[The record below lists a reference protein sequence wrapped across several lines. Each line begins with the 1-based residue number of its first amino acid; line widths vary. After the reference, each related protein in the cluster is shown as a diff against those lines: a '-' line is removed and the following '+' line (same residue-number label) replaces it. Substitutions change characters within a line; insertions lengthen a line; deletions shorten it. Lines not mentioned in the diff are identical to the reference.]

1 LGGKRITGTTN
12 DTVYVSNLNVY
23 NIPTLNNS
31 NTEILSRNASNGN
44 VEYTA
49 LSAFTYVTGYTY
61 SPTTNTFTIKQN
73 QGQSDITASFN
84 SVSGLT
90 VDGDLTVTGNTS
102 LNAFTGTSAQ
112 INGNTTITNG
122 LVRVQ
127 GNSSNELVR
136 ITQLGSGNA
145 LVVEDST
152 NPDTSP
158 FVIDGSGSVGIGILA
173 PSTNLHV
180 SGNTIISGILSG
192 GTMVITSTPT
202 SGYTTTQILMRNS
215 ASGQIEITDSTSPA
229 IYNFGMT
236 YAMSNF
242 NFLT

>member
-1 LGGKRITGTTN
+1 MSVAPAITGNPIAIGDN
-12 DTVYVSNLNVY
+12 DIRVSKAITGATYLN
-23 NIPTLNNS
+23 
-31 NTEILSRNASNGN
+31 
-44 VEYTA
+44 
-49 LSAFTYVTGYTY
+49 
-61 SPTTNTFTIKQN
+61 NTFTFTN
-73 QGQSDITASFN
+73 NNSETLNVGFN
-84 SVSGLT
+84 TLTGLT
-90 VDGDLTVTGNTS
+90 VNGSLIVTGNTV
-102 LNAFTGTSAQ
+102 LQAFTGTSAQ
-112 INGNTTITNG
+112 INGNTTITDG

-145 LVVEDST
+145 FVVEDST

-158 FVIDGSGSVGIGILA
+158 FVVDGSGSVGIGISA
-173 PSTNLHV
+173 PETKLHV

>member
-1 LGGKRITGTTN
+1 
-12 DTVYVSNLNVY
+12 
-23 NIPTLNNS
+23 
-31 NTEILSRNASNGN
+31 
-44 VEYTA
+44 
-49 LSAFTYVTGYTY
+49 
-61 SPTTNTFTIKQN
+61 
-73 QGQSDITASFN
+73 
-84 SVSGLT
+84 
-90 VDGDLTVTGNTS
+90 
-102 LNAFTGTSAQ
+102 
-112 INGNTTITNG
+112 
-122 LVRVQ
+122 
-127 GNSSNELVR
+127 LVR

-145 LVVEDST
+145 FVVEDST

-158 FVIDGSGSVGIGILA
+158 FVVDGSGSVGIGISA
-173 PSTNLHV
+173 PETKLHV